1 MPPPYQ
7 INTSLIHKTCEFYKK
22 IYALSSKLS
31 KRDKLGIYSKIENI
45 CLETIQLVITASL
58 ESKPSKLPTLNSARI
73 KIELLKKLIRTSNEL
88 DIISNDKYLE
98 LESDLQEISKM
109 TNGWIKYLTTSI

>member
-1 MPPPYQ
+1 M
-7 INTSLIHKTCEFYKK
+7 
-22 IYALSSKLS
+22 SSKLS

-58 ESKPSKLPTLNSARI
+58 ESKTPKTATLNSARI
-73 KIELLKKLIRTSNEL
+73 KIELLKKLIRISNEL
-88 DIISNDKYLE
+88 DIIPNNKYIE

-109 TNGWIKYLTTSI
+109 TNGWIKYLTTST